1 MSAPL
6 ILSTPPRARMDIA
19 LAGLSGRITGR
30 LHHLPP
36 LYARAAVPVLVGLDL
51 LGRALRALR
60 RRSPDAAELMRT
72 LAFARGIHDT
82 GPGAHIGGVSSRFHT
97 MRLPLASTLDVQI
110 AHAPNTLSACL
121 EHNGAVVFCIR
132 SEKDVTSEARAP
144 EISGDTLHAARA
156 VLAGYIMPSDAHAQI
171 DRVEELCSLL
181 GIPADDRLQR
191 PPRAHAA

>member
-30 LHHLPP
+30 LLHLPR
-36 LYARAAVPVLVGLDL
+36 LYAFAAAPVLVGLDL
-51 LGRALRALR
+51 LGRALR

-132 SEKDVTSEARAP
+132 SDKDLTSEARVP

-171 DRVEELCSLL
+171 GRVEELCDLL
-181 GIPADDRLQR
+181 GIPADDRIQR
-191 PPRAHAA
+191 APRPHAA